1 MPMIVE
7 IGNVNRKPDVTKVEA
22 CDTVT
27 VRRKEGRG
35 VGFVEV
41 EIGPSGR
48 VRIRSWSKLVLHV
61 ESSNV
66 IDVEEAST

>member
-1 MPMIVE
+1 MEMIVE
-7 IGNVNRKPDVTKVEA
+7 IGNIDRKPDVIKVEKP
-22 CDTVT
+22 DTVT
-27 VRRKEGRG
+27 IRRKEERG

-66 IDVEEAST
+66 IDVEEASI